1 VVDPVAPTQSGL
13 RGIGPLWRGHVF
25 LFDKE
30 YASPT
35 YEPAAGVRLLLIVAG
50 LEVVRLAVN
59 QLKLPFLPLW
69 LEAPICLAL
78 ALFSVRFIARVPW
91 SQIGFHRWCEWN
103 ATEKSYF
110 VQILLIA
117 NIVFPMVFAPQL
129 RALLAAPSVMTTV
142 WTAFVPYL
150 FLGFYQEVLYR
161 GMLQT
166 ELVRRWGPV
175 AGILVSNALYTFGP
189 LHYYYF
195 SSRASLAIPMYT
207 GIFAIGLLF
216 AIVFRRSAN
225 LWIIAVMHALGNAYI
240 AGALGTVR

>member
-1 VVDPVAPTQSGL
+1 MVDLVARTQSGP

-30 YASPT
+30 YALPT
-35 YEPAAGVRLLLIVAG
+35 YEPAAGIRLLLIVAG
-50 LEVVRLAVN
+50 LEVVRLALS
-59 QLKLPFLPLW
+59 QLKYPFLPLW
-69 LEAPICLAL
+69 LEAPTYLAL
-78 ALFSVRFIARVPW
+78 ALFSVYFIARVPW
-91 SQIGFHRWCEWN
+91 SQIGFHPWREWN

-117 NIVFPMVFAPQL
+117 NVVFPMVFALRL
-129 RALLAAPSVMTTV
+129 RAILAAPSVMTIV
-142 WTAFVPYL
+142 WTAFVPYF

-195 SSRASLAIPMYT
+195 SSRASLAIPMFT
-207 GIFAIGLLF
+207 GIFAMGLVF
-216 AIVFRRSAN
+216 SIVFRRSDN
-225 LWIIAVMHALGNAYI
+225 LWIIAVMHAFGNSYI
-240 AGALGTVR
+240 AGSLGTVR